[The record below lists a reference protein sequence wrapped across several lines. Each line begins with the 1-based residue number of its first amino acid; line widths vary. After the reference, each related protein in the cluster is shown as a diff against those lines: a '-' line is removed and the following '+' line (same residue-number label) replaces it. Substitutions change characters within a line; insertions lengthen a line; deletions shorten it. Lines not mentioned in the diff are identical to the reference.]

1 MQMLEGGMKDFIK
14 AFLFGP
20 ITWQAFWLGMVI
32 AAAIWVAL
40 GQFTGYHVA
49 GLFGVVIGRYMLG
62 KP

>member
-1 MQMLEGGMKDFIK
+1 MKDFIK